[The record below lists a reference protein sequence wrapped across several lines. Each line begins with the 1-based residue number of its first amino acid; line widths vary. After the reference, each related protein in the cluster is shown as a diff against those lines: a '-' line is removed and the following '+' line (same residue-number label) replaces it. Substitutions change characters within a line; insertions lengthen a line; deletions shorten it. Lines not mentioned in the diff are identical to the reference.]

1 MAEFSS
7 PIAGGLRI
15 RRTRVSSF
23 SFLNRS
29 QDQQPREDFRTTLA
43 LQQNRLAFDN
53 INSSLINLTN
63 QVTALSASLDGIAQR
78 VREDSALDQAREAQK
93 VRQEQILA
101 EQKLREGKESVVE
114 RKMQSALL
122 RPVRKVGQKARFT
135 LGRLANFFMILLGG
149 FLGNMALS
157 TISALV
163 SGDKE
168 RLEELKQKFL
178 KNIGIVGGIF
188 LLFSGGLT
196 TILGYLTRL
205 GARLSSAVFRN
216 LLIRP
221 VNAMIN
227 LVKEGVKGIAR
238 GLGLKP
244 KTKSRPPARTAPPAK
259 PPAKAPPAAKPGG
272 GKGKPGAPGSTPGA
286 KPGGGFR
293 SNVAKGGLAAG
304 LTNVIYDAFFGST
317 VGELFA
323 GGGAG
328 LLGGGGL
335 AALAYILGAKATIPL
350 TIAGLIGIPMITG
363 AAKNLYAE
371 SGIGKDNPFLN
382 TEINLGNLFTG
393 EGPVIQTPELKPAK
407 KDEDLSLRD
416 PEDTG
421 GNINVINTETSSN
434 VGNIQSNKNLGS
446 ANYLP
451 SIPTAPEDNFYVT
464 SSQLVYNTGWA

>member
-244 KTKSRPPARTAPPAK
+244 KTKPSVKTSPPKPTKPTRPAK
-259 PPAKAPPAAKPGG
+259 PPTGAPTG
-272 GKGKPGAPGSTPGA
+272 GKSGDGKGTTTSGRPSSSGT
-286 KPGGGFR
+286 FR
-293 SNVAKGGLAAG
+293 STSGITF
-304 LTNVIYDAFFGST
+304 LTEFLFGST
-317 VGELFA
+317 VGESGASAL
-323 GGGAG
+323 GAG
-328 LLGGGGL
+328 ASAKTSQVILNT
-335 AALAYILGAKATIPL
+335 ILGNRLGAIKTAITL
-350 TIAGLIGIPMITG
+350 IA
-363 AAKNLYAE
+363 A
-371 SGIGKDNPFLN
+371 
-382 TEINLGNLFTG
+382 FTG
-393 EGPVIQTPELKPAK
+393 SQGFKQLYQQSNLDENRVLGTSIDIMGAFTGDQIIKTPEIKPKK

-464 SSQLVYNTGWA
+464 SFQLVYNTGWA

>member
-1 MAEFSS
+1 MAEFS
-7 PIAGGLRI
+7 PIITTLKP

-23 SFLNRS
+23 TFLNRP
-29 QDQQPREDFRTTLA
+29 QEQQPREDFRTTLA

-53 INSSLINLTN
+53 INSSLVNLTN

-93 VRQEQILA
+93 RRQEEILA

-122 RPVRKVGQKARFT
+122 TPVRKIGNKARFT
-135 LGRLANFFMILLGG
+135 LGRLANFFMILLAG

-157 TISALV
+157 TISALI

-178 KNIGIVGGIF
+178 KNIGVVGGIF

-205 GARLSSAVFRN
+205 GARLGSAVFRN

-221 VNAMIN
+221 VNALIN
-227 LVKEGVKGIAR
+227 LVKEGVKGVAR
-238 GLGLKP
+238 GLGLAP
-244 KTKSRPPARTAPPAK
+244 KTKPRPPARTAPPKPTRPAK
-259 PPAKAPPAAKPGG
+259 PPTGAPTGGKSGG
-272 GKGKPGAPGSTPGA
+272 GNTSGRPSSSGT
-286 KPGGGFR
+286 FR
-293 SNVAKGGLAAG
+293 STSGITF
-304 LTNVIYDAFFGST
+304 LTEFLFGST
-317 VGELFA
+317 VGESGASAL
-323 GGGAG
+323 GAG
-328 LLGGGGL
+328 ASAKTSQVILNT
-335 AALAYILGAKATIPL
+335 ILGNRLRAIKTAITL
-350 TIAGLIGIPMITG
+350 IAG
-363 AAKNLYAE
+363 
-371 SGIGKDNPFLN
+371 
-382 TEINLGNLFTG
+382 FTG
-393 EGPVIQTPELKPAK
+393 SQGFKQLYQQSNLDENRVLGTSIDIMGAFTGDQIIKTPEIKPKK

-451 SIPTAPEDNFYVT
+451 SVPTAPDDNFYIT
-464 SSQLVYNTGWA
+464 SSQLVYNAGWA

>member
-23 SFLNRS
+23 SFLNRP

-122 RPVRKVGQKARFT
+122 RPVRKVGEKARFT
-135 LGRLANFFMILLGG
+135 LGRLSNFFMILLGG

-157 TISALV
+157 TISALI

-178 KNIGIVGGIF
+178 KNIGVVGGIF

-205 GARLSSAVFRN
+205 GARLGSAVFRN

-221 VNAMIN
+221 VNALIN

-238 GLGLKP
+238 GLGLAP
-244 KTKSRPPARTAPPAK
+244 KTKPPVVTKPAPK

-272 GKGKPGAPGSTPGA
+272 GKGKPGAPGSTAGA
-286 KPGGGFR
+286 KPGGGFGR
-293 SNVAKGGLAAG
+293 NVAKGGLLGG
-304 LTNVIYDAFFGST
+304 LTNVIYDAIFGST

-323 GGGAG
+323 SGGAG
-328 LLGGGGL
+328 LLSGGGL
-335 AALAYILGAKATIPL
+335 AAAAYVLGAKFTVPL
-350 TIAGLIGIPMITG
+350 TIAGLFGVPFLSS

-371 SGIGKDNPFLN
+371 SGIGKDNPFLS

-407 KDEDLSLRD
+407 KDEDLSLRNPD
-416 PEDTG
+416 DTG
-421 GNINVINTETSSN
+421 GNVNVINTETSSN
-434 VGNIQSNKNLGS
+434 VGNVQSNKNLGS

-464 SSQLVYNTGWA
+464 SSQLIYNTGWA

>member
-15 RRTRVSSF
+15 RRTKVSSF

-29 QDQQPREDFRTTLA
+29 QNQQVGVDYGTTLA
-43 LQQNRLAFDN
+43 LQQNSIAFNN
-53 INSSLINLTN
+53 INSSLVNISA
-63 QVTALSASLDGIAQR
+63 QVNALSASLDGIAQR

-122 RPVRKVGQKARFT
+122 RPVRKIGNKARFT

-157 TISALV
+157 TISALI

-168 RLEELKQKFL
+168 KLEELKEKFL
-178 KNIGIVGGIF
+178 KNIGVVTGIF

-205 GARLSSAVFRN
+205 GARLGSAVFRN

-221 VNAMIN
+221 VNALIN

-238 GLGLKP
+238 GLGLKLKKPPSKTPPP
-244 KTKSRPPARTAPPAK
+244 KPTRPAK
-259 PPAKAPPAAKPGG
+259 PPSGAPKGGKSGG
-272 GKGKPGAPGSTPGA
+272 GKGTATSGRPSSSGT
-286 KPGGGFR
+286 FR
-293 SNVAKGGLAAG
+293 STSGITF
-304 LTNVIYDAFFGST
+304 LTEFLFGST
-317 VGELFA
+317 VGESGASAL
-323 GGGAG
+323 GAG
-328 LLGGGGL
+328 AGAKTAQVLSNVLLGPR
-335 AALAYILGAKATIPL
+335 LGAIKTAITL
-350 TIAGLIGIPMITG
+350 IAGFTSSQAFKQLYQQSDLNKNPALGTSIDIFG
-363 AAKNLYAE
+363 A
-371 SGIGKDNPFLN
+371 
-382 TEINLGNLFTG
+382 FTG
-393 EGPVIQTPELKPAK
+393 DPIIKTPEIKSSNNGQEVSSLK
-407 KDEDLSLRD
+407 ES
-416 PEDTG
+416 DTG
-421 GNINVINTETSSN
+421 GNVTVITNESTASAGNV
-434 VGNIQSNKNLGS
+434 QKNKDLGS

-451 SIPTAPEDNFYVT
+451 SVPTALADNFFAT
-464 SSQLVYNTGWA
+464 HSQLVYNTGWA

>member
-23 SFLNRS
+23 SFLNRP

-122 RPVRKVGQKARFT
+122 RPVRKVGEKARFT
-135 LGRLANFFMILLGG
+135 LGRLSNFFMILLGG

-157 TISALV
+157 TISALI

-178 KNIGIVGGIF
+178 KNIGVVGGIF

-205 GARLSSAVFRN
+205 GARLGSAVFRN

-221 VNAMIN
+221 VNALIN

-238 GLGLKP
+238 GLGLAP
-244 KTKSRPPARTAPPAK
+244 KTKPPVVTKPAPK

-272 GKGKPGAPGSTPGA
+272 GKGKPGAPGSTAGA
-286 KPGGGFR
+286 KPGGGFGR
-293 SNVAKGGLAAG
+293 NVAKGGLLGG
-304 LTNVIYDAFFGST
+304 LTNVIYDAIFGST
-317 VGELFA
+317 VGELFTS
-323 GGGAG
+323 GGAG
-328 LLGGGGL
+328 LLSGGGL
-335 AALAYILGAKATIPL
+335 AAAAYVLGAKFTVPL
-350 TIAGLIGIPMITG
+350 TIAGLFGVPFLSS

-371 SGIGKDNPFLN
+371 SGIGKDNPFLS

-407 KDEDLSLRD
+407 KDEDLSLRNPD
-416 PEDTG
+416 DTG
-421 GNINVINTETSSN
+421 GNVNVINTETSSN
-434 VGNIQSNKNLGS
+434 VGNVQSNKNLGS

-464 SSQLVYNTGWA
+464 SSQLIYNTGWA